1 MNPSSNNIIRRFI
14 PVLLLGL
21 LLSAP
26 SVSVHGAADGLLL
39 WFNIVLPTLSPFLI
53 CTQLVV
59 ALDGVQLLTG
69 PFYPVLH
76 AVFGLSI
83 QGCYVLLCGLL
94 CGYPLGAKL
103 CADFSRR
110 GEISEEEAR
119 YLLSICNHPSPMF
132 LLGYVRSQLGMSVS
146 PLLLLC
152 ALYLPVIPVSWMS
165 RRLYRDKSRRF
176 YFDKSRHPIDVQ
188 KKVRAPLSACSY
200 SCNTNSILSAAV
212 SVSHRENTA
221 AAASAT
227 TSLSLDTILL
237 STAETMVVI
246 GGYIM
251 LFSILAAWIGQLAIL
266 PVPVQAM
273 LSGLAEITT
282 GVHRICT
289 VFPAGKSVLPTIAA
303 VSFGGCSG
311 IFQTASVIHAA
322 DRRSD
327 TRNTGLLPHAK
338 NAGLSIRHYAGW
350 KAVHALLACV
360 VLILMLKF
368 KG

>member
-26 SVSVHGAADGLLL
+26 SVSIRGAADGLLL

-53 CTQLVV
+53 CTQMVV
-59 ALDGVQLLTG
+59 ALDGVQLLTK
-69 PFYPVLH
+69 PFYPLLH
-76 AVFGLSI
+76 AMFGLSM

-103 CADFSRR
+103 CADFSNR

-152 ALYLPVIPVSWMS
+152 SLYLPVIPVSWMS
-165 RRLYRDKSRRF
+165 RRLYLGKSRRF

-188 KKVRAPLSACSY
+188 KKARAPLSACS
-200 SCNTNSILSAAV
+200 CIEGNPLSAAA
-212 SVSHRENTA
+212 SHAHPADTA
-221 AAASAT
+221 TAHDAP
-227 TSLSLDTILL
+227 SLSLDTILL

-251 LFSILAAWIGQLAIL
+251 LFSILAAWIGQLTFL
-266 PVPVQAM
+266 PVPIQAI

-289 VFPAGKSVLPTIAA
+289 VFPTDKAVLPTVTA

-338 NAGLSIRHYAGW
+338 NAGLSIRHYVGW

>member
-26 SVSVHGAADGLLL
+26 SVSIRGAADGLLL

-59 ALDGVQLLTG
+59 ALDGVRLLTG
-69 PFYPVLH
+69 PFYPLLY
-76 AVFGLSI
+76 AVFGLSM

-103 CADFSRR
+103 CADFCWR

-152 ALYLPVIPVSWMS
+152 SLYLPVIPVSWMS
-165 RRLYRDKSRRF
+165 RRLYLGNSRSPIAAQKKSRT
-176 YFDKSRHPIDVQ
+176 
-188 KKVRAPLSACSY
+188 PLSACSC
-200 SCNTNSILSAAV
+200 SCNTNSTPTAAV
-212 SVSHRENTA
+212 SGSHHENTD

-227 TSLSLDTILL
+227 MSLSLDTILL

-282 GVHRICT
+282 GVHRICA
-289 VFPAGKSVLPTIAA
+289 VFPAGKAALPTVAA

-327 TRNTGLLPHAK
+327 TRNTGLLLHAK